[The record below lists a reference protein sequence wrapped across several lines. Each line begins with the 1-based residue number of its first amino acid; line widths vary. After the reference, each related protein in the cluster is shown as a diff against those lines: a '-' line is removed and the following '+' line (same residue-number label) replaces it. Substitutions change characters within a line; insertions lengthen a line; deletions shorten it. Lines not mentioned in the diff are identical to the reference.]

1 MPIDD
6 YASATQLS
14 RQLDESVPFH
24 VRPRPPLLKRMR
36 DEGTPMSAEHDYT
49 VDKVMY
55 GGDEGGIFCVIQPG
69 DKAKTVVGAS
79 ITHLTIDPS
88 HPLAEAVKSYQ
99 RKRTHQLR
107 LQDQRG
113 FAALASQASTAK
125 KRKRGSGF
133 GR

>member
-6 YASATQLS
+6 YASAQALS
-14 RQLDESVPFH
+14 RQLDESVPFT
-24 VRPRPPLLKRMR
+24 VRPRSPLLKRMR
-36 DEGTPMSAEHDYT
+36 DEGTPMSAECDYT

-69 DKAKTVVGAS
+69 DKGKTVVGAS

-88 HPLAEAVKSYQ
+88 HPLSEAVKGYQ
-99 RKRTHQLR
+99 RDRTHRLR

-113 FAALASQASTAK
+113 FSALASQTKAAK
-125 KRKRGSGF
+125 KQKRGSGF

>member
-1 MPIDD
+1 MSIDD

-14 RQLDESVPFH
+14 RQLDESVPFK

-36 DEGTPMSAEHDYT
+36 DEGTPMSAERDYT

-69 DKAKTVVGAS
+69 DKDKTVVGAS

-88 HPLAEAVKSYQ
+88 HPLAEAVKAYQ
-99 RKRTHQLR
+99 RSRTHQLR

-113 FAALASQASTAK
+113 FSALASQTSAAK

-133 GR
+133 GK

>member
-6 YASATQLS
+6 YEIATQLS
-14 RQLDESVPFH
+14 RQLDESVPFN
-24 VRPRPPLLKRMR
+24 VRSRPPLLKRMR
-36 DEGTPMSAEHDYT
+36 DEGTPMSAERDYI

-55 GGDEGGIFCVIQPG
+55 GGDEGGIFCVIQPSEK
-69 DKAKTVVGAS
+69 DETVVGAS

-88 HPLAEAVKSYQ
+88 HPLAEAVKAYQ
-99 RKRTHQLR
+99 RKRTHELR

-113 FAALASQASTAK
+113 FAALASQTSSAK